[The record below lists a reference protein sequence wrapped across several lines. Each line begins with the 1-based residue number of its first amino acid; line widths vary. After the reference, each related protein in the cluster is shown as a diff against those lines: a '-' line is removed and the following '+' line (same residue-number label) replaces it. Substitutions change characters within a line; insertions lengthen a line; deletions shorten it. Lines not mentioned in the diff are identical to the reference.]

1 MDRET
6 AITEATVRRLARSQS
21 FKRGEQYYKENTASD
36 IIERGDTLRAEVE
49 GSQPDPYQVTI
60 ELGETDINDTYC
72 SCPYD
77 HGGICKHRVAVLLTY
92 LRDPDAVTHRPT
104 AEDLLVDCDRDTLH
118 TVLVELLDDHPELVT
133 DVEQYLLTTTDQPIA
148 SDTATDASVDHHQSP
163 DPDDIRQQ
171 VRDILD
177 FSNTR
182 GASNPRADMKDRVD
196 DLSNFT
202 DEAQSLIE
210 AGEGE
215 EALAVLEAIAEELMG
230 EEWLQLSYDDSNR
243 IFNILDEL
251 SATFTE
257 ALLTADLSDDRRD
270 NWAGR
275 LDDWAD
281 ELAGYTRQPPFRVA
295 AAAATRAWDHDGF
308 QAILDGATEDS
319 RLWEGDRPWYA
330 DDLTT
335 ARLSVLNRENRTDEY
350 LRLAEADGQT
360 DAYAT
365 KLIELGRVD
374 DAIEHAFT
382 HVATPKEALTIA
394 QALQENGR
402 PDAAIRVADRGL
414 SQDGARK
421 AELGAWLRDAAIE
434 HDNEEAA
441 MEAAVAT
448 FKSDPSLT
456 AYQAAEEVTPESDWP
471 SVRDDLLDYLATQSP
486 ERSTAHAHVEIFLHE
501 NRIDDAIAVAE
512 QVGDDSVLERV
523 VSEVREDRPDWAIDV
538 CKEQA
543 EPIIENGQ
551 SDRYQEAVDWL
562 ETARRAA
569 QAAGKLDDWHDH
581 IDTLRDRHNQKYK
594 LAPMLD
600 ELRDE
605 F

>member
-6 AITEATVRRLARSQS
+6 TITEATVRRLARSQS
-21 FKRGEQYYKENTASD
+21 FERGEQYYEENAVSD

-104 AEDLLVDCDRDTLH
+104 AEDLFADCDRDTLH
-118 TVLVELLDDHPELVT
+118 TVLIELLDDHPELVT
-133 DVEQYLLTTTDQPIA
+133 DVEQYLLTTTDQQIA
-148 SDTATDASVDHHQSP
+148 SDTATDTAAGHHQPP
-163 DPDDIRQQ
+163 DPDDARQQ
-171 VRDILD
+171 VREILD
-177 FSNTR
+177 FSNAR
-182 GASNPRADMKDRVD
+182 GVSNPRADMKDRVD
-196 DLSNFT
+196 DLSNLT
-202 DEAQSLIE
+202 DDAWALIE
-210 AGEGE
+210 AGEVE
-215 EALAVLEAIAEELMG
+215 EALAVLEAITEELMG

-243 IFNILDEL
+243 IFDILDEL
-251 SATFTE
+251 SAAFTE
-257 ALLTADLSDDRRD
+257 ALLMADLSEDRRESLAD
-270 NWAGR
+270 R
-275 LDDWAD
+275 LDNWAD

-295 AAAATRAWDHDGF
+295 ATAATRAWNHDGL

-319 RLWEGDRPWYA
+319 RLWDGDRPWYA

-335 ARLSVLNRENRTDEY
+335 ARLTVLDRENRTDEY

-360 DAYAT
+360 DAYAM
-365 KLIELGRVD
+365 KLLEIGRVD
-374 DAIEHAFT
+374 DAIEHTLT
-382 HVATPKEALTIA
+382 HVSTPAEAITIA

-402 PDAAIRVADRGL
+402 PDAAIRVADQGL
-414 SQDGARK
+414 SQDGPRK
-421 AELGAWLRDAAIE
+421 AELGAWLRDVAIE
-434 HDNEEAA
+434 HDDEETA
-441 MEAAVAT
+441 MEAAVTT
-448 FKSDPSLT
+448 FKSNPSLT
-456 AYQAAEEVTPESDWP
+456 AYQAAEEVTPEPEWP

-486 ERSTAHAHVEIFLHE
+486 ERSTAHAHVEIFLCE
-501 NRIDDAIAVAE
+501 DRIDDAIAVAE
-512 QVGDDSVLERV
+512 QDGHDSALERV
-523 VSEVREDRPDWAIDV
+523 VSEVWEGRPNWAIDV

-562 ETARRAA
+562 KIAGRAA
-569 QAAGKLDDWHDH
+569 QTAGKLDDWQDH
-581 IDTLRDRHNQKYK
+581 IDTLRDRHSQKYK

-600 ELRDE
+600 ELRDK

>member
-1 MDRET
+1 MDRER

-21 FKRGEQYYKENTASD
+21 FERGEQYYEENTVSD
-36 IIERGDTLRAEVE
+36 IIERGSTLRAEVE

-104 AEDLLVDCDRDTLH
+104 AEELLADCDRDTLH
-118 TVLVELLDDHPELVT
+118 TVLIKLLDDHPELVT
-133 DVEQYLLTTTDQPIA
+133 DVEQYLLTMTDQQIA
-148 SDTATDASVDHHQSP
+148 SDTATDTAAGHHHPP
-163 DPDDIRQQ
+163 DPDDARQR
-171 VRDILD
+171 VREILD
-177 FSNTR
+177 FSNAR
-182 GASNPRADMKDRVD
+182 GASDPRADMEDRVD
-196 DLSNFT
+196 DLSNLT
-202 DEAQSLIE
+202 DDAWALIE

-230 EEWLQLSYDDSNR
+230 DEWLQLSYDDSNR
-243 IFNILDEL
+243 IFDILDEL
-251 SATFTE
+251 STAFTE
-257 ALLTADLSDDRRD
+257 ALLIADLSEDRRD
-270 NWAGR
+270 DWADR
-275 LDDWAD
+275 LDNWAD
-281 ELAGYTRQPPFRVA
+281 ELAGYTPQPPFRA
-295 AAAATRAWDHDGF
+295 AAAATRAWTHDGL
-308 QAILDGATEDS
+308 QAILDETTEDS

-335 ARLSVLNRENRTDEY
+335 ARLTVLDREDRTEEY

-365 KLIELGRVD
+365 KLLEIGRVD
-374 DAIEHAFT
+374 DAIEHALT
-382 HVATPKEALTIA
+382 HASTPAEAITIA

-414 SQDGARK
+414 SQDGPRK
-421 AELGAWLRDAAIE
+421 AELAAWLRDVAIE
-434 HDNEEAA
+434 HDDEEAA
-441 MEAAVAT
+441 MEAAVTT

-456 AYQAAEEVTPESDWP
+456 AYQAAEEVTPEPDWP

-486 ERSTAHAHVEIFLHE
+486 GRSTAHAHVEIFLYE
-501 NRIDDAIAVAE
+501 DRIDDAIAVAE
-512 QVGDDSVLERV
+512 QVGHDSVLERV
-523 VSEVREDRPDWAIDV
+523 VSEVWEDRPDWAIDV

-562 ETARRAA
+562 ETAGRAA
-569 QAAGKLDDWHDH
+569 QTAGKLDDWHDH
-581 IDTLRDRHNQKYK
+581 IDTLRDRHSQKYK

-600 ELRDE
+600 ELCDE

>member
-6 AITEATVRRLARSQS
+6 AITEATVRRLSRSQS
-21 FKRGEQYYKENTASD
+21 FERGERYYEANAVSD

-60 ELGETDINDTYC
+60 ELGETDINDTHC

-104 AEDLLVDCDRDTLH
+104 AEDLLADCDRDALH
-118 TVLVELLDDHPELVT
+118 TVLIELLDDHPELIT
-133 DVEQYLLTTTDQPIA
+133 DIEQSLLTTTDQQIA
-148 SDTATDASVDHHQSP
+148 SDTATDTAASHHQSP
-163 DPDDIRQQ
+163 DPDDVRQQ
-171 VRDILD
+171 VREILD
-177 FSNTR
+177 FSNAR
-182 GASNPRADMKDRVD
+182 GASDPRADMEDRVD
-196 DLSNFT
+196 DLANRT
-202 DEAQSLIE
+202 DDAWVLIE

-243 IFNILDEL
+243 IFDILDEL
-251 SATFTE
+251 SAAFTE
-257 ALLTADLSDDRRD
+257 ALLVADLSEDRRD
-270 NWAGR
+270 NWADR
-275 LDDWAD
+275 LDGWAD

-295 AAAATRAWDHDGF
+295 AAAANRGWNHDGL
-308 QAILDGATEDS
+308 QAVLDRATEDS

-335 ARLSVLNRENRTDEY
+335 ARLTVLDRENRTEEY

-365 KLIELGRVD
+365 KLLEIGRVD
-374 DAIEHAFT
+374 DATEHALT
-382 HVATPKEALTIA
+382 HVSTPKGALTIA
-394 QALQENGR
+394 QALHENGR
-402 PDAAIRVADRGL
+402 PDAAIRVADRAL
-414 SQDGARK
+414 SQDGPRK
-421 AELGAWLRDAAIE
+421 AELGAWLRNVAIE
-434 HDNEEAA
+434 HDDEEAA
-441 MEAAVAT
+441 MEAAVTT

-456 AYQAAEEVTPESDWP
+456 AYQAAEEVTPEPDWP
-471 SVRDDLLDYLATQSP
+471 SVREDLLAYLATQSP
-486 ERSTAHAHVEIFLHE
+486 GRSTAHAYIEIFLYAD
-501 NRIDDAIAVAE
+501 RIDDAIAVAE
-512 QVGDDSVLERV
+512 HAEHNPVLERV
-523 VSEVREDRPDWAIDV
+523 VSEVWEDRPDWAIDV
-538 CKEQA
+538 CKEQVA
-543 EPIIENGQ
+543 PIIENGQ

-562 ETARRAA
+562 ETAGRAA
-569 QAAGKLDDWHDH
+569 QTAGKLDDWHDH
-581 IDTLRDRHNQKYK
+581 IDTLRDRHSQKYK